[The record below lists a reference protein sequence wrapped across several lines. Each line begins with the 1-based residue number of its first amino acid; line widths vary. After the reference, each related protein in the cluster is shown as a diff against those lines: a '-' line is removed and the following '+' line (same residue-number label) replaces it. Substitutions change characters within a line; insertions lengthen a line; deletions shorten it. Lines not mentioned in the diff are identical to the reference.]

1 MKISVMHENLT
12 KAVAIVS
19 RVVGS
24 RTNLP
29 ILGNV
34 LMKAEKSQLSLS
46 ATNLE
51 MALTVRIGCKSEQTG
66 LVSVPAKVLLETLQ
80 SLQSEKIMLSGDEQ
94 KLEIAAAGADI
105 QIQAMHTD
113 EFPALPKVEAAT
125 KLELTKDSVVD
136 AFTKVSPAASL
147 DESRPV
153 LAGVLLKTE
162 NDKLI
167 FAATDSYRLAEA
179 TIAHKASKETNE
191 SSVILPLRTVQ
202 ELMRLAGASD
212 VNIIQLELGK
222 SEARI
227 IIDDI
232 ELVTRLIDG
241 NFPNYKQ
248 IIPTKSTSIIRTSRN
263 ELTQAAKL
271 AQIFARESA
280 NTIMLKVSDN
290 NITLHAEAAQVG
302 ENTSEVAVKLDG
314 NPTSISLNVKFLID
328 ALNVINTDEV
338 EIKLNDKLDPC
349 VVVPVDKKSEYIHL
363 IMPLRN

>member
-1 MKISVMHENLT
+1 MKISVVHENLT
-12 KAVAIVS
+12 KAVSIVS

-24 RTNLP
+24 RTSLP
-29 ILGNV
+29 ILGN
-34 LMKAEKSQLSLS
+34 LLIKAEKSQLSLS

-51 MALTVRIGCKSEQTG
+51 LALTVKIGCKSEQTG
-66 LVSVPAKVLLETLQ
+66 VVSVPAKVLLETLQ
-80 SLQSEKIMLSGDEQ
+80 SLQSEKIMLSGDDQ

-105 QIQAMHTD
+105 QIQAMPAD
-113 EFPALPKVEAAT
+113 EFPALPKVESSMR
-125 KLELTKDSVVD
+125 LEINKDIIID
-136 AFTKVSPAASL
+136 AFAKVSPAASL

-153 LAGVLLKTE
+153 LAGLLIKPE
-162 NDKLI
+162 NDRLF

-179 TIAHKASKETNE
+179 NISHTVDNET
-191 SSVILPLRTVQ
+191 SVILPLRTVQ
-202 ELMRLAGASD
+202 EVMRLAGSSEANTILFD
-212 VNIIQLELGK
+212 LGK

-248 IIPTKSTSIIRTSRN
+248 IIPTKSASIIKTSRL
-263 ELTQAAKL
+263 ELIQAARL

-280 NTIMLKVSDN
+280 NTITLKVSESKM
-290 NITLHAEAAQVG
+290 TLHAEAAQVG
-302 ENTSEVAVKLDG
+302 ENTSEVSVKLEG
-314 NPTSISLNVKFLID
+314 EPTSISLNVKFLID
-328 ALNVINTDEV
+328 ALNVIETDGV
-338 EIKLNDKLDPC
+338 EIRLNDKLDPC